1 MTTLIAS
8 SDRAALPR
16 RAVLWDLDG
25 TLVDS
30 EPLHRRTLYAV
41 LAEVGCGHPPDLDA
55 LLVGLS
61 IDEVH
66 ALLRERFGLT
76 LALDEFARRRAALFV
91 AHAHAVP
98 ARSGALEIVAALAA
112 RSVPQAIVSN
122 SDGAIVRANVA
133 AVGLDSYGLLA
144 LSRDDVANPKP
155 HPEPYLSAA
164 RALGIEPGRCVVV
177 EDSPTGA
184 RAGIAAGC
192 TVLAWPEPGST
203 LVFPAAAQR
212 LESAAAVRGA
222 LDAFLATG
230 AVAAADRAVPQ
241 NLHFEGMPHA
251 IG

>member
-1 MTTLIAS
+1 MTTLIAC

-41 LAEVGCGHPPDLDA
+41 LAEVGCRHPPELDT

-61 IDEVH
+61 LDEVH

-76 LALDEFARRRAALFV
+76 LPFDTFARRRAALFV
-91 AHAHAVP
+91 ANAHTVRTRPGAV
-98 ARSGALEIVAALAA
+98 EIVAALSA
-112 RSVPQAIVSN
+112 RGVPQAIVSN
-122 SDGAIVRANVA
+122 SDGVIVRANLA
-133 AVGLDSYGLLA
+133 ATGLDRYGISA
-144 LSRDDVANPKP
+144 FSRDDVVEPKP

-164 RALGIEPGRCVVV
+164 RALGVEAGRCVVV

-192 TVLAWPEPGST
+192 SVLAWPEPGST
-203 LVFPAAAQR
+203 FAFPATALR
-212 LESAAAVRGA
+212 LESAAAVRAA
-222 LDAFLATG
+222 LDAFLAAG
-230 AVAAADRAVPQ
+230 APDAADRVVPQ
-241 NLHFEGMPHA
+241 NPHFEGMPHA
-251 IG
+251 IV